1 MYSEKL
7 ENQFWLKKQSYVTG
21 FFIEQFFLLIR

>member
-7 ENQFWLKKQSYVTG
+7 ENQFWLKKKSYVTG
-21 FFIEQFFLLIR
+21 FFIEQFFFY